1 MNLKLILNRI
11 VAAMAQNVIGSLI
24 NDA

>member
-11 VAAMAQNVIGSLI
+11 VAAMVKNVIGSLI